1 MPLLLC
7 GALLFVPLLVSRTRH
22 DTTAKVVTTEQSQ
35 ALAAERT
42 ALDRSSR
49 SVSRAHLEEA
59 AAALVETTVP
69 PTTEPPTTSTTVR
82 RTTTTTRVVVKA
94 AAPKPTTTT
103 TAKPKP
109 TTTTTTRPP
118 NQQTGQASW
127 YDAPDGT
134 CAHRTLAF
142 GTILTVTNLANGA
155 KVTCRVADRGPYI
168 QGRIVDLA
176 KTTFDDLAPPSSGVI
191 DVRIEW

>member
-1 MPLLLC
+1 VPLLLC
-7 GALLFVPLLVSRTRH
+7 GALLFVPLLVSRSRH
-22 DTTAKVVTTEQSQ
+22 DTTAKVVTTEQSQQ

-59 AAALVETTVP
+59 AAVLVETTVP

-94 AAPKPTTTT
+94 AAPKTTTT

-109 TTTTTTRPP
+109 TTTTTRPP

-155 KVTCRVADRGPYI
+155 KVTCRVADRGPYV

-176 KTTFDDLAPPSSGVI
+176 KTSFDDLASPSAGVI